1 MLLKSVFTSEL
12 VLWIPYSPLF
22 LHLCPLLGDSPFGV
36 VGRIKSHPAD
46 AKLVLAKCLLIWSRI
61 PAKDPIISMVRSLG
75 SIRRGVLDGT
85 FAWRSCA

>member
-36 VGRIKSHPAD
+36 VGRIMTHPAD
-46 AKLVLAKCLLIWSRI
+46 VKIMLGKCLL
-61 PAKDPIISMVRSLG
+61 V
-75 SIRRGVLDGT
+75 
-85 FAWRSCA
+85 